1 MDNLY
6 RLLLGSLCVWRI
18 THLLQAEDGPGD
30 AIIRIRR
37 AAGEGFLGSVLDCF
51 YCLSLWMAIPFAI
64 WLGGSWIERLVI
76 WLALSGAAILVN
88 RMADRFAPEPPIF
101 FEEKEHELLRKV

>member
-37 AAGEGFLGSVLDCF
+37 AAGEGFLGTVLDCF
-51 YCLSLWMAIPFAI
+51 YCLSLWVAFPIA
-64 WLGGSWIERLVI
+64 WLIGHGLIDRAML
-76 WLALSGAAILVN
+76 WLAFSGAACLLE
-88 RMADRFAPEPPIF
+88 RRSTDSLTTSLSTRQA
-101 FEEKEHELLRKV
+101 EHHE